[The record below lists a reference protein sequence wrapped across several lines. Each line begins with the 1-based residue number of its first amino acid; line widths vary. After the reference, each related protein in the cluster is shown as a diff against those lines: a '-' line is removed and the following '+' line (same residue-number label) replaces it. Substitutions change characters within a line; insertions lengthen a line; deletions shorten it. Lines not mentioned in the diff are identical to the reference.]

1 MLKHVLTIQVYIE
14 DATLSP
20 LQMLLLKESINSLS
34 TEISLIIVKLY
45 INLGKHLV

>member
-14 DATLSP
+14 DAALTP
-20 LQMLLLKESINSLS
+20 PQMLKESINSLS
-34 TEISLIIVKLY
+34 TEISLIIVKLH